1 MSASAFVTPM
11 PADFG
16 RIGPGLRNPVLG
28 AQQCFRAVLDAMAH
42 PGRIVELG
50 GLLEGA
56 VPAPLGEAAAAVA
69 LTLCDLDTPVWLD
82 ATLSPA
88 APYLAF
94 HCGSPVVETLD
105 AARFAFIS
113 DPAALLPLE
122 RFALGTN
129 EYPER
134 SATLVIATADLTD
147 CGGVTLRGP
156 GILGD
161 TNLGV
166 AGLPSGFW
174 AGRQALAELFPR
186 GLDLQFT
193 CGARLAAVPR
203 STQVVT

>member
-1 MSASAFVTPM
+1 MSASATAT

-28 AQQCFRAVLDAMAH
+28 AQQCFRAVLDATAH

-82 ATLSPA
+82 AALSPVA
-88 APYLAF
+88 HYLAF
-94 HCGSPVVETLD
+94 HCGSPVVAAPG
-105 AARFAFIS
+105 AARFAFVS
-113 DPAALLPLE
+113 DPAALPPLE
-122 RFALGTN
+122 QFALGTD
-129 EYPER
+129 EYPEG
-134 SATLVIATADLTD
+134 SATLVIAADGLTHR
-147 CGGVTLRGP
+147 GGVALRGP

-161 TNLGV
+161 TCLGV
-166 AGLPSGFW
+166 AGLPSSFW
-174 AGRQALAELFPR
+174 AGRQGLAELFPR
-186 GLDLQFT
+186 GLDLLFT

-203 STQVVT
+203 STQVVA

>member
-1 MSASAFVTPM
+1 MSASGTA

-16 RIGPGLRNPVLG
+16 RVGPGLRNPVLG
-28 AQQCFRAVLDAMAH
+28 AQQCFRAVLDATAH

-50 GLLEGA
+50 GLLEGP

-88 APYLAF
+88 AHYLAF
-94 HCGSPVVETLD
+94 HCGSPVVATPGT
-105 AARFAFIS
+105 ARFAFVS
-113 DPAALLPLE
+113 DPVALLPLE
-122 RFALGTN
+122 RFALGTD

-134 SATLVIATADLTD
+134 SATLVIMADDLTD
-147 CGGVTLRGP
+147 RGGVALHGP

-161 TNLGV
+161 TSLGV
-166 AGLPSGFW
+166 AGLPSSFW

-186 GLDLQFT
+186 GLDLLFT
-193 CGARLAAVPR
+193 CGARLVAVPR
-203 STQVVT
+203 STQVIA